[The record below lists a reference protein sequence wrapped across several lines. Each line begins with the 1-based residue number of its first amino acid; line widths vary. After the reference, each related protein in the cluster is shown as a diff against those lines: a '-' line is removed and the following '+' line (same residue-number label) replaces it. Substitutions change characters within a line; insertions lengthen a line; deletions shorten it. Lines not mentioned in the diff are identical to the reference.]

1 MQITRGGKLK
11 ARKGVNVPDID
22 AWSYEL
28 SFPTRCVVKREI
40 NNFEIC

>member
-22 AWSYEL
+22 AWL
-28 SFPTRCVVKREI
+28 RPVMNGGT
-40 NNFEIC
+40 N